1 MHPPIQQKYALRMSL
16 FYAGFF
22 FPFGIY
28 VPFFGIWLKS
38 LAFSPEEIGLV
49 LTIPMIARVIF
60 TPIMAAISD
69 KFGDRRLALRIY
81 CSFYGLTF
89 ALIMLNDSL
98 IWIALVM
105 AVSHI
110 AQSAI
115 IPVGDSLA
123 LAGTRRFGLDYGR
136 MRSSGTLAFLGANLA
151 GGLFMEH
158 FGANKVI
165 WLLVIGNMLHI
176 IFSVSLPIDPR
187 RIDNKALAK
196 GTRLD
201 WAQLKQFGQG
211 CFWIILVSASLI
223 QASHSM
229 LYSFSAIYWS
239 KIGIS
244 ANMTGLLW
252 SMASVSEI
260 ILFRYSK
267 KISAIFDWRALLKIA
282 ALIAIIR
289 WATFP
294 LELPTYGY
302 LLLQLLHAGSFGCAH
317 LGAMFFIN
325 ETVDDELSGTAQGL
339 YTMLT
344 GLLSAMATTASGFLY
359 AELQGAAFLTMSAIG
374 ILALGLLVLSSWVP
388 LSHIRVNGGK
398 NSLR

>member
-1 MHPPIQQKYALRMSL
+1 MQAPYQQNYAIRMSL
-16 FYAGFF
+16 FFAGFF

-38 LAFSPEEIGLV
+38 LGFGPEEIGLV
-49 LTIPMIARVIF
+49 LTIPMIARVLF
-60 TPIMAAISD
+60 TPFMAAISD
-69 KFGDRRLALRIY
+69 RIGDRRLALRIY
-81 CSFYGLTF
+81 CSFYGFSF

-105 AVSHI
+105 ALSHI

-115 IPVGDSLA
+115 VPVGDSLA

-136 MRSSGTLAFLGANLA
+136 MRSSGTLAFLAANLA
-151 GGLFMEH
+151 AGLFMQE
-158 FGANKVI
+158 FGANKLI
-165 WLLVIGNMLHI
+165 WLLVLGNMLHI
-176 IFSVSLPIDPR
+176 LFSISLPIDPR
-187 RIDNKALAK
+187 RIDNKALTS

-201 WAQLKQFGQG
+201 WDQLKQFGQS
-211 CFWIILVSASLI
+211 CFWVILIASSLL

-229 LYSFSAIYWS
+229 LYSFSAIYWE

-244 ANMTGLLW
+244 ANTTGILW
-252 SMASVSEI
+252 SMASVAEI

-267 KISAIFDWRALLKIA
+267 KISARVDWKALLMIA
-282 ALIAIIR
+282 ALVAIIR

-302 LLLQLLHAGSFGCAH
+302 VLLQFLHAGSFGCAH
-317 LGAMFFIN
+317 LGTMFFIN
-325 ETVDDELSGTAQGL
+325 EIVDDELSGTAQGI

-344 GLLSAMATTASGFLY
+344 GLLSALATMASGFLY
-359 AELQGAAFLTMSAIG
+359 AELEGAAFLSMSI
-374 ILALGLLVLSSWVP
+374 IGLLAVVLLLASRWLP
-388 LSHIRVNGGK
+388 TPRIRVNI
-398 NSLR
+398 

>member
-1 MHPPIQQKYALRMSL
+1 MQAPYQQNYAIRMSL

-38 LAFSPEEIGLV
+38 LDFGPEEIGLV
-49 LTIPMIARVIF
+49 LTIPMIARVLF
-60 TPIMAAISD
+60 TPFMAAISD
-69 KFGDRRLALRIY
+69 RIGDRRLALRLY
-81 CSFYGLTF
+81 CSFYGFSF

-105 AVSHI
+105 ALSHV

-115 IPVGDSLA
+115 VPVGDSLA

-136 MRSSGTLAFLGANLA
+136 MRSSGTLAFLAANLA
-151 GGLFMEH
+151 GGLFMQE
-158 FGANKVI
+158 FGANKLI
-165 WLLVIGNMLHI
+165 WLLVLGNMLHI
-176 IFSVSLPIDPR
+176 LFSISLPIDPR
-187 RIDNKALAK
+187 RIDNKALTS

-201 WAQLKQFGQG
+201 WDQLKQFGQS
-211 CFWIILVSASLI
+211 CFWVILIAASLL
-223 QASHSM
+223 QTSHSM
-229 LYSFSAIYWS
+229 LYSFSAIYWE

-244 ANMTGLLW
+244 ANMTGILW
-252 SMASVSEI
+252 SMASVAEI

-267 KISAIFDWRALLKIA
+267 KISARVDWKALLMIA
-282 ALIAIIR
+282 ALVAIIR

-302 LLLQLLHAGSFGCAH
+302 LLLQFLHAGSFGCAH
-317 LGAMFFIN
+317 LGTMFFIN
-325 ETVDDELSGTAQGL
+325 EIVDDELSGTAQGI

-344 GLLSAMATTASGFLY
+344 GLLSALATMASGFLY
-359 AELQGAAFLTMSAIG
+359 AELEGAAFLSMSI
-374 ILALGLLVLSSWVP
+374 IGLLAVMLLLASRWLP
-388 LSHIRVNGGK
+388 TPRIRVNI
-398 NSLR
+398 